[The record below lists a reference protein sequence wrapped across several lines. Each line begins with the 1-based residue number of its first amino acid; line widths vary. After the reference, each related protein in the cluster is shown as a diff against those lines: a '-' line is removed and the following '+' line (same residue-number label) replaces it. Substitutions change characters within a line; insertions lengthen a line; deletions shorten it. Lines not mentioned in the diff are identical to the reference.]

1 MTDNRIDLSDDFS
14 ALSDDLLKDV
24 QAATAEVKKRKET
37 IAAQEAREAQAA
49 KSKKTS
55 LILVAVGTILVLL
68 ISYWI
73 VFARSDEGASTQS
86 SAGSGVQN
94 PPAAKVIVNPGVTQ
108 NSRTNPPAYSS
119 GGGAAS
125 QGSQVVEH
133 PPDEYERPTDD
144 PGM

>member
-1 MTDNRIDLSDDFS
+1 MTDKRIDLSDDFS
-14 ALSDDLLKDV
+14 LISDDLLKDV

-37 IAAQEAREAQAA
+37 IAAQEAREAQAT

-55 LILVAVGTILVLL
+55 LILVAIGTVLVLL

-73 VFARSDEGASTQS
+73 VFARSEEGTS
-86 SAGSGVQN
+86 SQLGAGGGVQN

-108 NSRTNPPAYSS
+108 NARTTPQTYSS
-119 GGGAAS
+119 GGGAVG